1 MRSGHPAGS
10 PLQRLWRRLRRGVW
24 AMVAATAPKS
34 WAARIVRWNTRALLA
49 ELGGVATDKIV
60 ELLLVAMD
68 LGFAILPGYRD
79 NLRDFRC
86 RYVFRTADGRVDAS
100 ALFTPG
106 EMSMRTTAV
115 EAPDV
120 TITFKSP
127 AAFRRF
133 LSSKEKDIL
142 ESLMANEVEVD
153 GNLNYVYKFGFMAR
167 YLLLRLGIG

>member
-1 MRSGHPAGS
+1 MTVGPHTATPALSRGAGDDVTERAGLSTGGVETAQARSAPSLAARSGF
-10 PLQRLWRRLRRGVW
+10 
-24 AMVAATAPKS
+24 
-34 WAARIVRWNTRALLA
+34 N
-49 ELGGVATDKIV
+49 
-60 ELLLVAMD
+60 
-68 LGFAILPGYRD
+68 
-79 NLRDFRC
+79 
-86 RYVFRTADGRVDAS
+86 AS

-115 EAPDV
+115 ESPDV

-167 YLLLRLGIG
+167 HLLLRLGIG